1 MKERRHIPREV
12 ILDHSVHFRRVQS
25 TPNDVRTHRAHRI
38 AVQHATHRLLALLV
52 GQVLLLQNITHP
64 YLAEQLG
71 LHARLAKHFH
81 HVLSALRVLHE
92 HDRAVVLEGRK
103 CALRITSARHF
114 FLECSHLGSLVCR
127 FHEID
132 LNGGG
137 NGVLALALAPHELG
151 VLALQNAPGSALPY
165 P

>member
-52 GQVLLLQNITHP
+52 GQVLLLQNITH
-64 YLAEQLG
+64 

-92 HDRAVVLEGRK
+92 HDRTVVLEGRK

-114 FLECSHLGSLVCR
+114 FLECSPLGSLVCR

-151 VLALQNAPGSALPY
+151 VLALQNAPGSALSY

>member
-12 ILDHSVHFRRVQS
+12 VLDHSVHFRRVQS
-25 TPNDVRTHRAHRI
+25 APNDIRTHRTHCI
-38 AVQHATHRLLALLV
+38 AVQHATYRLLSLLV
-52 GQVLLLQNITHP
+52 GQVLLLQSITHP

-71 LHARLAKHFH
+71 LHIRLAKHLH
-81 HVLSALRVLHE
+81 HVLSTLRVLDE
-92 HDRAVVLEGRK
+92 HDRAVALEGRK
-103 CALRITSARHF
+103 CVLLITPARHF
-114 FLECSHLGSLVCR
+114 FLERSHFGSLVCR

-137 NGVLALALAPHELG
+137 NGVLALALAPNELG
-151 VLALQNAPGSALPY
+151 VLALQNAPGSALSY